1 MAFAGLWAHVD
12 AVIRQ
17 DLGFSLDNVRFILG
31 SKFLGLL

>member
-1 MAFAGLWAHVD
+1 MAFGSLWAHVD

-17 DLGFSLDNVRFILG
+17 DLGFSFDYVRFILG